1 MNLAGAEETMPKR
14 PSRINERS
22 RFCRRAVPAL
32 LAFMGVVMIVLILTA
47 LGVLLRVVPFQ

>member
-1 MNLAGAEETMPKR
+1 MAGAEETMPKR

-22 RFCRRAVPAL
+22 RFYRRAVPAL
-32 LAFMGVVMIVLILTA
+32 LAFMSVVMIVLILTA